1 MNVYVRL
8 VYRNLRANLDKLSLF
23 FELFFPLF
31 FVFVQGSGLGGI
43 VQPLDIGN
51 GRIVPYQL
59 YLAAG
64 AVTLTV
70 INAGT
75 NAGTQ
80 LWFDRKNG
88 MFEQILMGPFT
99 RAQYILSII
108 LATLIIGIGGS
119 LLVFLLAF
127 PVLGTGLHITFQGQ
141 LLIALALCLGT
152 LFFGGLA
159 IALSVALKSS
169 ETFQVVSTFVFF
181 VFLFTST
188 VFYPAGNAPPIL
200 QAVSYLNPLTYATD
214 IFRAGI
220 FDAFTSLIPLEV
232 GILALEGAAVFT
244 TAVVAFRRLRGW
256 IGGVASGRGRRR
268 PPPPQTRC
276 SSRSRR
282 LRTTPIEC

>member
-43 VQPLDIGN
+43 IPPLDIGN

-59 YLAAG
+59 FLAAG

-119 LLVFLLAF
+119 LPAFLPAF
-127 PVLGTGLHITFQGQ
+127 PLLGTGLHITLQVQ
-141 LLIALALCLGT
+141 LLIGPALFLG
-152 LFFGGLA
+152 
-159 IALSVALKSS
+159 
-169 ETFQVVSTFVFF
+169 
-181 VFLFTST
+181 
-188 VFYPAGNAPPIL
+188 PP
-200 QAVSYLNPLTYATD
+200 V
-214 IFRAGI
+214 
-220 FDAFTSLIPLEV
+220 
-232 GILALEGAAVFT
+232 
-244 TAVVAFRRLRGW
+244 LRG
-256 IGGVASGRGRRR
+256 
-268 PPPPQTRC
+268 PPLPLPAPR
-276 SSRSRR
+276 
-282 LRTTPIEC
+282 E